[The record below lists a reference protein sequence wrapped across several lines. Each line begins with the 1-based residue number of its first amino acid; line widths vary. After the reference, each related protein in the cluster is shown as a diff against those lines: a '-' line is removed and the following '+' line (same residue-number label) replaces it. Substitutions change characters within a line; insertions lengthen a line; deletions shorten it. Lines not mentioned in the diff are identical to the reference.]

1 MFNAFNRV
9 LFGGPAANIN
19 NSNFGQVSS
28 QANAPRNG
36 QMAAKFYF

>member
-9 LFGGPAANIN
+9 LFGGPAASIN